1 MNYRQYCTL
10 LDGNYWADDDALY
23 LKYFNR
29 VYQIYDELRLRRGS
43 MSEVKKYLQEQK
55 FDNDAEKFWIYSFII
70 TLIEASRQK
79 DESLGRCKMQL
90 AREIE
95 PLRERIMSQPT
106 STGKSPVYLT
116 ERTGA
121 KIDIIRVL
129 NVLYEMGTFTGEN
142 GKKIIKK
149 DFMIA
154 MGQAMNM
161 DLSGYDKDLS
171 RSLSD
176 STKLEKHLRI
186 FENMLQKM
194 TDIFNMH

>member
-1 MNYRQYCTL
+1 
-10 LDGNYWADDDALY
+10 
-23 LKYFNR
+23 
-29 VYQIYDELRLRRGS
+29 
-43 MSEVKKYLQEQK
+43 
-55 FDNDAEKFWIYSFII
+55 
-70 TLIEASRQK
+70 
-79 DESLGRCKMQL
+79 
-90 AREIE
+90 
-95 PLRERIMSQPT
+95 MSQPT

-142 GKKIIKK
+142 GKKISKK